1 MILNELFKPHQ
12 TVGYYVKWGAINVF
26 IILGVFALLVI
37 TALAIKDF
45 LKQKKIY
52 QERLIK
58 KGAIYLGLTS
68 LCIFFVLLG
77 SYLGGFISISKA
89 FTTFITVLTFDS
101 GVFAYLYN
109 NWNSN
114 QATKLENAIK
124 MKLQLHS
131 EAGWRPKLYELMEK
145 KELVYRDVLYFTS
158 FFNIG
163 KKTDKADLDVK
174 IRYALEK
181 MVNAPENVESILNCL
196 YQEGKLNVSN
206 DNKPFVALLAKK
218 NLGNRL
224 NDNQEVIF
232 KSCISLLL
240 KNDWEEQKERIEQL
254 ERPAKEKNNGV
265 QTDNRENNKGDQGNQ
280 GDNENKENQV
290 RRSE

>member
-1 MILNELFKPHQ
+1 MSYIRNYVDVHVSTNNTGSKTIVFNELFKRHQ
-12 TVGYYVKWGAINVF
+12 TTGYYVKWFTINNLIVLG
-26 IILGVFALLVI
+26 ILGLLVI
-37 TALAIKDF
+37 TVLAIIDF
-45 LKQKKIY
+45 EIQKKIH
-52 QERLIK
+52 QDRLIK

-68 LCIFFVLLG
+68 LCIFFILLG
-77 SYLGGFISISKA
+77 SYLGGHISISQA
-89 FTTFITVLTFDS
+89 VTTLLAVLSFDS

-131 EAGWRPKLYELMEK
+131 EAGWRPKLYELMK
-145 KELVYRDVLYFTS
+145 KEKPVYRDVLYFTS

-163 KKTDKADLDVK
+163 KKADKVDLDVK

-196 YQEGKLNVSN
+196 YQKGELNVSD

-218 NLGNRL
+218 KLDNQL

-240 KNDWEEQKERIEQL
+240 RNDWEEQKKGIEKL
-254 ERPAKEKNNGV
+254 EKGINEVG
-265 QTDNRENNKGDQGNQ
+265 QTK
-280 GDNENKENQV
+280 K
-290 RRSE
+290 